1 MLIYRLFS
9 RGYEV
14 VTPLLICLLCA
25 GLAHAEPRTWVVR
38 PGNTLSVLAR
48 RFNIDIDKLR
58 QWNELDDDAIQVGQ
72 ELVLEPSPD
81 SAPQGG
87 EIYRVARGDTL
98 KRIAKSYNVTLEQML
113 DWNPEL
119 NPDRI
124 VEGQK
129 LRVGTGSR
137 RITYRIR
144 AGDTLSSIAAHNRVT
159 VRELARWNPGIRPDR
174 IRADKKLV
182 IYSKLPPS
190 YSESIG
196 APNRGRLLNGVRLP
210 PHSAYIIRD
219 RDRVWGTEETIAN
232 LVFAFDSVK
241 KLDRK
246 APRLMVHDISL
257 RYGGNMF
264 GHDSHETGRDAD
276 IAYYQ
281 RDCPKGIC
289 AFKPVSATNL
299 DLEHQWI
306 LLKYWLRRRHAE
318 AIFIDYRLQKA
329 LYQYAR
335 KKGATEE
342 QLKMWFQYPRGRTF
356 PLGVIRHYPKHN
368 DHIHIRF
375 VCHKTDHQCKTF
387 RPFLVRP
394 SLRASASTKT
404 H

>member
-9 RGYEV
+9 RGYAV
-14 VTPLLICLLCA
+14 AIPILVCLLCA
-25 GLAHAEPRTWVVR
+25 ELAHAEPRTWVVR
-38 PGNTLSVLAR
+38 PGNTLSVLAK
-48 RFNIDIDKLR
+48 RFDIDIDKLR
-58 QWNELDDDAIQVGQ
+58 QWNELDDDDIQVGQ

-81 SAPQGG
+81 SEEHNG

-98 KRIAKSYNVTLEQML
+98 RRIAKSYNVTVEEMLE
-113 DWNPEL
+113 WNPGL
-119 NPDRI
+119 NPDKI

-137 RITYRIR
+137 RILYRIR
-144 AGDTLSSIAAHNRVT
+144 TGDTLSSIAARNKIT
-159 VRELARWNPGIRPDR
+159 VRELVRWNPGIRPDR

-219 RDRVWGTEETIAN
+219 RDRVWGTDETIAN
-232 LVFAFDSVK
+232 LVAAFDSLK
-241 KLDRK
+241 KFDRK
-246 APRLMVHDISL
+246 APRVMVHDISL
-257 RYGGNMF
+257 RYGGNMY

-276 IAYYQ
+276 IAYFR

-289 AFKPVSATNL
+289 SFKPVSPSDL
-299 DLEHQWI
+299 DVKRQWV
-306 LLKYWLRRRHAE
+306 LLKYWLRRRQAE
-318 AIFIDYRLQKA
+318 AIFIDYRLQKV
-329 LYQYAR
+329 LYQYAQE
-335 KKGATEE
+335 KGATKE
-342 QLKMWFQYPRGRTF
+342 QLQMWFQYPRGRTF

-375 VCHKTDHQCKTF
+375 ACHKTDHHCKTF
-387 RPFLVRP
+387 RPLLMRP
-394 SLRASASTKT
+394 FSRASVSSKM